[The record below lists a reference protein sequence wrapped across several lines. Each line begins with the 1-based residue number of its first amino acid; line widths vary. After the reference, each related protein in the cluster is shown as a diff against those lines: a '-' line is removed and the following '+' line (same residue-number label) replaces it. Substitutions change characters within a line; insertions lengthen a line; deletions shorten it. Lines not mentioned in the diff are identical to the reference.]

1 MILIIQAKKDKQRKK
16 NEEQHYIK
24 LRKGIEKTIEMGAGS
39 IHNLSMIQDNGKG
52 VQTLMAEHNYKQL
65 ALMFLSMNDSDIKST
80 VQILQEVS
88 RLISSNQLVILT
100 FDDKNQPIDKEPD
113 FSADLSLSDL
123 QMVNQ
128 PGNLYIFWKCRIMS
142 Q

>member
-1 MILIIQAKKDKQRKK
+1 
-16 NEEQHYIK
+16 
-24 LRKGIEKTIEMGAGS
+24 MGAGS

-65 ALMFLSMNDSDIKST
+65 ALLFLSMNDSDIKST

-100 FDDKNQPIDKEPD
+100 FDDKN
-113 FSADLSLSDL
+113 
-123 QMVNQ
+123 
-128 PGNLYIFWKCRIMS
+128 
-142 Q
+142 